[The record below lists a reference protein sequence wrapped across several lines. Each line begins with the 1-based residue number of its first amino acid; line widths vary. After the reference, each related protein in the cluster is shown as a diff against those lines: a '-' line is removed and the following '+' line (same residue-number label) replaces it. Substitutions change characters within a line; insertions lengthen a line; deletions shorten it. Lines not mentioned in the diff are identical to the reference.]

1 MARARVSE
9 WLNDP
14 AVYPLKLSVRHHDLN
29 QISLLP
35 SAEGDHI

>member
-1 MARARVSE
+1 MSRVRRSK

-14 AVYPLKLSVRHHDLN
+14 AIYPLELSVRHHDLN

-35 SAEGDHI
+35 SAEG